1 MTQAAFVQQN
11 LLEAQPAPRSE
22 VGILATLR
30 KNLFSTPISAVLTLL
45 GAALVVYIVP
55 GLVRFLF
62 TDAVWSAPD
71 GAKCRVEGAGA
82 CWAFIERKM
91 PYLTYG
97 SYPVSQRWRV
107 DVAIV
112 IGAILILWLL
122 RTTAP
127 RRNLAA
133 GLFFLVYP
141 ILGFFLLHGFASIG
155 LPVVDTTRWGGI
167 FVTLLM
173 ALVGIVFSLPLGI
186 ILALGRRSKLPV
198 IRFVCTIFIEFARGV
213 PFITVLFMANT
224 MLPLFVP
231 DAYAPD
237 RLLRPMIGTA
247 LFGAAYMAEVVRGGL
262 QAMPRGQFEG
272 AMAMGLN
279 YAQMMRLVVLPQ
291 ALVLVIP
298 AIVNSFIS
306 QFKDTTLVSIVGIF
320 DFLNTIDAARIDPV
334 WDGPYISTTAYTF
347 AALFYF
353 SFCFSMSRYSQW
365 MERKLATGRNR

>member
-55 GLVRFLF
+55 SLVRFLF

>member
-279 YAQMMRLVVLPQ
+279 YTQMMRLVVLPQ